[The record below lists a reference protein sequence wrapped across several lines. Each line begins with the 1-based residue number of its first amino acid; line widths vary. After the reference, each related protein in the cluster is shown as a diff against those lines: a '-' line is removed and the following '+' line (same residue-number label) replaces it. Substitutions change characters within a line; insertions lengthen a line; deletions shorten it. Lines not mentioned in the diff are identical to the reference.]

1 MLWVWP
7 ENFLKCFLKV
17 AGGEKLQGRSSHCGI
32 TGSVVYL
39 QHRFNPQPSTMVK
52 GCYYRSCGL
61 GHNCG
66 SDPIL
71 SKGTPHS
78 LGRPK
83 KKKKKKKVTGKL
95 SRSKGRQKMQAPS
108 NNLNCLL
115 WSLFLEGR
123 IIVTACR
130 TQILGR
136 KLQV

>member
-1 MLWVWP
+1 MTPSQPQQVKGSGIANMSQLWPGFSPWPRNFQMLWVWP

-78 LGRPK
+78 LGRQK
-83 KKKKKKKVTGKL
+83 KKKKKKSYRGAQQIKGKAKDAGTL
-95 SRSKGRQKMQAPS
+95 K
-108 NNLNCLL
+108 
-115 WSLFLEGR
+115 
-123 IIVTACR
+123 
-130 TQILGR
+130 
-136 KLQV
+136 